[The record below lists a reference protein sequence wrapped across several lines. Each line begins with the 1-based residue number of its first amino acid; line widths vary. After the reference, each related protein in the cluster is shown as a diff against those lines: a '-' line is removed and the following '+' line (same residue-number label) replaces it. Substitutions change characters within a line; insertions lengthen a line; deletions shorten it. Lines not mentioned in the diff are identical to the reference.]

1 MPFTLS
7 RAAREAMAARAEADY
22 PNETCGLLF
31 GHGLD
36 LEVVPMENIQ
46 NRMHRDFP
54 EVYARDARRAYMFDP
69 QELDRV
75 LKEKENAGS
84 PLRAI
89 YHAHPDEGSYFSEMD
104 SEAAAPFGEPNP
116 PGAVYLVFSVRK
128 GKAVDLKAFDWSEP
142 AGHFVEVPIE
152 EG

>member
-1 MPFTLS
+1 
-7 RAAREAMAARAEADY
+7 MAARAEADY
-22 PNETCGLLF
+22 PEETCGLLF

-46 NRMHRDFP
+46 DRMHRDFP
-54 EVYARDARRAYMFDP
+54 NQFPRDARRAYYFDP
-69 QELDRV
+69 KELERIRG
-75 LKEKENAGS
+75 ERERNGI

-89 YHAHPDEGSYFSEMD
+89 YHSHPEEDSYFSETD

-128 GKAVDLKAFDWSEP
+128 GKVVDLKAFDWSAS
-142 AGHFVEVPIE
+142 AGRYTEVPIE
-152 EG
+152 AV